1 VAEGAASKESN
12 IMIIC
17 GVELTASDAVLCL
30 LKLDRGLISLPECK
44 VRRLSLVKNHTRED
58 LKQFQAAFAELM
70 AEHGVTRVAIKERMP
85 KGKFAGGAISFK
97 LEATIQLIADPSL
110 DVRLL
115 PPALI
120 KSTLAANPLPI
131 HFEETGLKAFQETA
145 FTAAYVG
152 LMAK

>member
-1 VAEGAASKESN
+1 
-12 IMIIC
+12 MIIC

-44 VRRLSLVKNHTRED
+44 VRRLSLVKNHTREG

-70 AEHGVTRVAIKERMP
+70 AEHGVTRIAIKERMP

-97 LEATIQLIADPSL
+97 LEATIQLIADP
-110 DVRLL
+110 DMEVRLL

>member
-1 VAEGAASKESN
+1 
-12 IMIIC
+12 MIIC
-17 GVELTASDAVLCL
+17 GVELTGSDAVVCMLN
-30 LKLDRGLISLPECK
+30 LDRGQFSLPECK
-44 VRRLSLVKNHTRED
+44 VRKLSLSKNHTRED
-58 LKQFQAAFAELM
+58 LQQFQAAFAELM

-97 LEATIQLIADPSL
+97 LEAAIQLIANAEL
-110 DVRLL
+110 EVRLL

-131 HFEETGLKAFQETA
+131 PFPETGLKVFQETA

-152 LMAK
+152 HMAK